1 MRKKQCEFIEFVMN
15 KRFRFLFIYFLFF
28 VLANNASAEVNLSIL
43 AKGIKPAVVTV
54 ITYDN
59 NKKRLGQGTGF
70 FINKMGHE
78 MCYAVIDL
86 NFIG

>member
-1 MRKKQCEFIEFVMN
+1 MKIFFEIIFQN
-15 KRFRFLFIYFLFF
+15 LFMYFLFF
-28 VLANNASAEVNLSIL
+28 MLITNASAEVNLPTL
-43 AKGIKPAVVTV
+43 VKGVKPAVVTV